1 MIVGYAD
8 IILSMN
14 FLHPVA
20 SDNDM
25 INYTKYVAMTYLETY
40 QLVGYH
46 LQVRYNQ
53 RVVNH
58 E

>member
-25 INYTKYVAMTYLETY
+25 INYTKYVAMTHLETY

-46 LQVRYNQ
+46 LQVRYN
-53 RVVNH
+53 
-58 E
+58 